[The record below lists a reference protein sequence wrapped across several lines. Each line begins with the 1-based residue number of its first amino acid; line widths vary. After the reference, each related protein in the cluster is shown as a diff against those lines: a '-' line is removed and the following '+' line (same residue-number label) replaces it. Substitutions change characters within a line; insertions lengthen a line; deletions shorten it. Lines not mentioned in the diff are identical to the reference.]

1 MKKLLSLK
9 IIIPTLLL
17 ISIGTYLVS
26 RSSKSAEIGGANVLG
41 ANSDEK
47 KSAAIVVSS
56 EVASTGSLGKL
67 ESTNVSWPGEIV
79 SYGDADIVPS
89 REGQIAELYVNIGDY
104 VSVGQAIGRLNPPT
118 SSLELVSLLADRKQG
133 LVSARAQKKAT
144 KILVDESKKRL
155 KEIESAIN
163 RSRETSVDVAEKE
176 AVQNSNGTIG
186 ASKELEALKISREAS
201 INSAKAELDQAEALL
216 PNKFNAARS
225 AVKALSQRF
234 SGAIS
239 QYGAAPDTPEKA
251 LTFQIDSQY
260 GGGNSMSRGE
270 YFNAL
275 SNLLRASNNEKT
287 IPETE
292 ASEYVKASI
301 KLIANT
307 SSYNLVTTDMVTTS
321 RNIIFEDE
329 QILNEA
335 LNEYKTAQNDVK
347 VKKAQLEK
355 MTAEFDRDIIGAESN
370 VKVSDAV
377 LNTTESTKANII
389 AEADERFSKEK
400 TALDAKV
407 SELNRQLALADAEVA
422 GAEAAYNTIATGVG
436 GTMLATQSGIISA
449 IYKKVGDYV
458 TTDSKVATT
467 SSKNIHDRFVRFRIP
482 VDMQLPKK
490 NDIVTIERPGF
501 LLQPNK
507 AKIIGVGLALDDN
520 GSYQADAEF
529 IESVDWPV
537 NSSVRVIFSAVSNFV
552 LAPLTAIW
560 WDDEGTSKVWL
571 IDDEG
576 GIKSRTAE
584 LGRAI
589 GDRIEI
595 KKGLNEGDKFIST
608 ALPNLTDGLIV
619 SESTLGGA
627 TDGAAKQPSE
637 GHGHGDM

>member
-9 IIIPTLLL
+9 IIIPMLLL
-17 ISIGTYLVS
+17 ISIGAYVTN
-26 RSSKSAEIGGANVLG
+26 RSSNNAEIGGANVLG
-41 ANSDEK
+41 ANNDEK
-47 KSAAIVVSS
+47 KSTAIVVSS
-56 EVASTGSLGKL
+56 EIAATGGLGKL
-67 ESTNVSWPGEIV
+67 ESTNISWPGEIV

-104 VSVGQAIGRLNPPT
+104 VSVGQAIGHLNPPA
-118 SSLELVSLLADRKQG
+118 SSLELTSLLADRKQA

-155 KEIESAIN
+155 KEIEVAIS

-225 AVKALSQRF
+225 AAKALSQRL
-234 SGAIS
+234 SGSLS
-239 QYGAAPDTPEKA
+239 QNGTAPDTPERA
-251 LTFQIDSQY
+251 LSFQIDLQY
-260 GGGNSMSRGE
+260 GALSSMSRGE
-270 YFNAL
+270 YLNAL
-275 SNLLRASNNEKT
+275 SALLRALNNVT
-287 IPETE
+287 AVPETE

-307 SSYNLVTTDMVTTS
+307 VSLDLVNTEKINDL
-321 RNIIFEDE
+321 RDIIFEDE

-335 LNEYKTAQNDVK
+335 LNDYKTAQNDVK

-355 MTAEFDRDIIGAESN
+355 ITVEFDRDIIGAESN

-377 LNTTESTKANII
+377 LKTTESVKANII

-407 SELNRQLALADAEVA
+407 SELNRQLALADAEVE
-422 GAEAAYNTIATGVG
+422 GAEAAYSTIETGVG
-436 GTMLATQSGIISA
+436 GTMSATQQGIISA

-458 TTDSKVATT
+458 TTDTKVATT
-467 SSKNIHDRFVRFRIP
+467 SSKNIRDRFVRFRIP

-490 NDIVTIERPGF
+490 NDVVTIERPGF
-501 LLQPNK
+501 PLQPNK

-537 NSSVRVIFSAVSNFV
+537 NSSVRVIFSAVSNYV

-560 WDDEGTSKVWL
+560 WDDDGTAKVWL
-571 IDDEG
+571 VDDEG
-576 GIKSRTAE
+576 GIKSRTVE
-584 LGRAI
+584 IGRAI
-589 GDRIEI
+589 GDRIEV

-608 ALPNLTDGLIV
+608 ALPNLTDGSIV
-619 SESTLGGA
+619 SESTLGA
-627 TDGAAKQPSE
+627 STDGAAKQPSE
-637 GHGHGDM
+637 GHSEGH